1 MSNPVSQP
9 VIPSQPDQLYYGV
22 SALALFQTFTRDTYL
37 STFGIQAPP
46 YDPSRVIKTW
56 FDSTVDTSNP
66 SNVALYNVVGQ
77 DNSGNWGLQQLVMPA
92 QEAATV
98 NLTGAVTY
106 PPYVAA
112 PTQATRGGSGI
123 NPLYMSL
130 ESDAQEIMTEI
141 GGTTLLD
148 EGSSP
153 VFPVIYPANEPRRV
167 WDVVFK
173 GQPLNV
179 GMLLSMKYANGVG
192 APGHWD
198 TSGSDPVWVADPP
211 PPTGVGDTRPPRPMP
226 VRNLLP
232 NEQFQTG
239 LMGVGI
245 IRTDLE
251 QSQQAQNGQFT
262 SDDRATL
269 QTIYQ
274 IVSKLAQ

>member
-9 VIPSQPDQLYYGV
+9 VIPPQPNQLYYGV
-22 SALALFQTFTRDTYL
+22 SALALFQTFTRETYL
-37 STFGIQAPP
+37 SAFGIQAPS
-46 YDPSRVIKTW
+46 YDPTRVIKTW

-66 SNVALYNVVGQ
+66 SNVALYNIVGQ
-77 DNSGNWGLQQLVMPA
+77 DQSGNWRVQQMVMPA

-98 NLTGAVTY
+98 NLPGASAYT
-106 PPYVAA
+106 PYVVA

-123 NPLYMSL
+123 NPMYLSL
-130 ESDAQEIMTEI
+130 QTEAHEIMTEV
-141 GGTTLLD
+141 GGTSLLD
-148 EGSSP
+148 EGNTL

-173 GQPLNV
+173 GEALNV

-198 TSGSDPVWVADPP
+198 TSGSDPVWVSDPP
-211 PPTGVGDTRPPRPMP
+211 APTGTGDTRPPRPMP

-232 NEQFQTG
+232 NEKFQTG

-245 IRTDLE
+245 IRADL
-251 QSQQAQNGQFT
+251 QQNQEAQKGQFT
-262 SDDRATL
+262 ADDRATL

-274 IVSKLAQ
+274 IVSRLGI

>member
-9 VIPSQPDQLYYGV
+9 VIPPQPDQLYYGV

-46 YDPSRVIKTW
+46 YDPTRVIKSW

-66 SNVALYNVVGQ
+66 SNVALYNVVAQ
-77 DNSGNWGLQQLVMPA
+77 DHNGNWGLQQLVMPA

-98 NLTGAVTY
+98 NLTGATAY
-106 PPYVAA
+106 QPYVVAA
-112 PTQATRGGSGI
+112 TQATRGGSGI
-123 NPLYMSL
+123 NALYLSL
-130 ESDAQEIMTEI
+130 ESDAQQIMTEV
-141 GGTTLLD
+141 GGTSLLD
-148 EGSSP
+148 EGNSP
-153 VFPVIYPANEPRRV
+153 VFPVIYPANEPRRM

-173 GQPLNV
+173 GEPLNV

-198 TSGSDPVWVADPP
+198 TSGSAPIWVPDPP

-232 NEQFQTG
+232 NEQFQSG

-262 SDDRATL
+262 ADDRATL